1 MKIKLL
7 TGTYILLL
15 AVIVFCADQLNYQYL
30 FAFIRAIPGGDKL
43 GHFIL
48 MGLFAFL
55 VNICLSCRTIRIA
68 GRQVLVGSI
77 IVITVITIEELSQSL
92 IPYRS
97 FDLFD
102 LMADY
107 LGGVAFGQAARL
119 YNRKGRLRPY
129 AKGPA

>member
-7 TGTYILLL
+7 TGIYILLL
-15 AVIVFCADQLNYQYL
+15 GAIIFCADQVGYQYL
-30 FAFIRAIPGGDKL
+30 FGFIRAIPGGDKL

-55 VNICLSCRTIRIA
+55 LNISLSCRSIGIA
-68 GRQVLVGSI
+68 GRPSLLGSV
-77 IVITVITIEELSQSL
+77 IVITLITLEELSQSL

-97 FDLFD
+97 FDLSD
-102 LMADY
+102 LTADY
-107 LGGVAFGQAARL
+107 LGVFVFGRAARL
-119 YNRKGRLRPY
+119 YSRKDKFQPY